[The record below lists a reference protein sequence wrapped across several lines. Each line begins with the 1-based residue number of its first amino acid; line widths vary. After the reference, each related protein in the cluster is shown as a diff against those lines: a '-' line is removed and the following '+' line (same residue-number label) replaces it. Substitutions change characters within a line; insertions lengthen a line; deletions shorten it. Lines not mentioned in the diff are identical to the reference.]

1 MIAHVSNS
9 NAVQTNGFTT
19 KVGTMAMNIDTSI
32 KSETVI
38 DLRNGFQLTNEGL
51 RYDPSWSNT
60 HYSPISESLTT
71 KEWINMKENI
81 LDINVIVPGK
91 VVEITFC
98 DMLKEKMVC
107 HKDDTFDLRKCC
119 FIAIAKHLYKK
130 EYTQEGI
137 EYMAT
142 QLTYQK
148 KYVKI
153 VDKALKEYWKKE
165 EEKEKRIRDERER
178 KEIQERQSEKRRR
191 YKERR
196 TQRHKEAMIDLIADS
211 INEAKVRRKA
221 DK

>member
-1 MIAHVSNS
+1 MNYTNS
-9 NAVQTNGFTT
+9 LKYHIKIMEELKMTFESMMERYGLNVDQMEIGIEGTTIYFSKVIPMNAIQDNGEI
-19 KVGTMAMNIDTSI
+19 VMPN
-32 KSETVI
+32 ETI
-38 DLRNGFQLTNEGL
+38 YN
-51 RYDPSWSNT
+51 
-60 HYSPISESLTT
+60 
-71 KEWINMKENI
+71 
-81 LDINVIVPGK
+81 INVIVPDK
-91 VVEITFC
+91 VVEITFG
-98 DMLKEKMVC
+98 DDSKEKMVC
-107 HKDDTFDLRKCC
+107 HEDDTFDLRKCC

-153 VDKALKEYWKKE
+153 VDDALKDYRRKE
-165 EEKEKRIRDERER
+165 EEKEKRIREERER

-196 TQRHKEAMIDLIADS
+196 TQRYKEAMIDLIADS